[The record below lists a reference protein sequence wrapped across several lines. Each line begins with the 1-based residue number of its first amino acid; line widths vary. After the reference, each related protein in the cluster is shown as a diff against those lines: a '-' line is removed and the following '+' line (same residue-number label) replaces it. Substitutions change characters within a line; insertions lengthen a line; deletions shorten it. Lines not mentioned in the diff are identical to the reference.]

1 MDQTDVSRSVEFSLC
16 FSQFFFLVFCLNVT
30 VCFETAATTETTSEI
45 AMTPTSGTPATVET
59 VPTECKP
66 WWSRWYNTPLTS
78 AGDFE
83 RLDDLEA
90 EGKLPC
96 GRHKITNIECNF
108 YRNVTR

>member
-1 MDQTDVSRSVEFSLC
+1 MYLILQSFHCVSTS
-16 FSQFFFLVFCLNVT
+16 FFLVFCLNVAL
-30 VCFETAATTETTSEI
+30 CFETAATTETTPET

-59 VPTECKP
+59 VLTEECKP
-66 WWSRWYNTPLTS
+66 GWSHWYNTPLTS

-90 EGKLPC
+90 ERKLPC
-96 GRHKITNIECNF
+96 ESHKITNIECNF